1 MFDGVK
7 PSAANSFLLKT
18 YDSGLRASSRGT
30 VLVIETCG
38 LGKVQDF
45 QTLGDC
51 EIEMKN
57 QKGFSLIELLI
68 VVVIIGIIAAIA
80 IPNLLAARRSAN
92 EGSAVSAMRT
102 LHGAQMTYGSTYG
115 NGNYSAGLASLGGT
129 NGLIDS
135 VLAAGDK
142 SGYNFTG
149 GATAGSGTTPAS
161 FWFSAR
167 PLSSGTITAT
177 GTRKFGIA
185 TDGVLKVST
194 AALDTHFD
202 ASGVASASALS
213 N

>member
-1 MFDGVK
+1 MESLWHVSCK
-7 PSAANSFLLKT
+7 S
-18 YDSGLRASSRGT
+18 
-30 VLVIETCG
+30 ICG

-51 EIEMKN
+51 ELDMKN

-92 EGSAVSAMRT
+92 EGAAVSAMRT

-115 NGNYSAGLASLGGT
+115 NGNYAGATGTADGAVLSTLST
-129 NGLIDS
+129 NGLIDG
-135 VLAAGDK
+135 VLGSGTK
-142 SGYNFTG
+142 SGYTFV
-149 GATAGSGTTPAS
+149 GAKVDASGSTPAS
-161 FWFSAR
+161 FFFSAV
-167 PLSSGTITAT
+167 PVGASGITAT

-185 TDGVLKVST
+185 TDGVIKVDTGTLTTQFTST
-194 AALDTHFD
+194 T
-202 ASGVASASALS
+202 VASASPLT